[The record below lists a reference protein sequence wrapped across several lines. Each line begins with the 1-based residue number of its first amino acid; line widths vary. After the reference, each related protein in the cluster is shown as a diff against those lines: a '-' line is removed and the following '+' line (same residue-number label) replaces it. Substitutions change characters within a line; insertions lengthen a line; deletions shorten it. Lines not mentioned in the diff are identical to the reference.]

1 MRLFCLLLLLPFL
14 ASAKIDNAL
23 QSQLLQMAEV
33 DQAVRKKLSD
43 AGWHDASEELRNKV
57 ITIDKQNTLKLK
69 ALLSGRTWFTKSEV
83 GESGISAA
91 FLIVQHSADYKF
103 KEKMLPLLKQSYTN
117 GEGITG
123 QEVALLTDR
132 IRINKGQKQLYGTQA
147 DISTGK
153 VIFEPI
159 ANPDTVDS
167 RRARMKM
174 PSLAFYKK
182 LLEKM
187 YGLKEHPDIDLD

>member
-1 MRLFCLLLLLPFL
+1 
-14 ASAKIDNAL
+14 
-23 QSQLLQMAEV
+23 MAEV

-57 ITIDKQNTLKLK
+57 VTIDKQNTFKLK
-69 ALLSGRTWFTKSEV
+69 ALLSDRTWFTKSEV
-83 GESGISAA
+83 GEDGMSAA

-123 QEVALLTDR
+123 QQVALLTDR
-132 IRINKGQKQLYGTQA
+132 IRINKGEKQLYGTQA

-159 ANPDTVDS
+159 TNPDTVDS